1 MAAQQAFNVVKQI
14 EALADGPAT
23 PELRECL
30 GQLVSSLQF
39 FLDHPDSRVRL
50 GSARALLK
58 LAKGFSEDFAQKDL
72 SKAKDALAKAQSSEE
87 SEDKELEGLLAECL
101 DMESRRPDARKEPE
115 LYADASTPG
124 EAPVAASEAPVAA
137 KSSEDEV
144 AEVVLQVGADTDG
157 ATKAKI
163 LEKVISIS
171 GVVSVTFELENVIVR
186 ARTQSIA
193 NDPTFAQDIK
203 SVIQTQGLD
212 CSSKDDGPPGPA
224 VLDDD
229 DDDAEPAYLDDEDG
243 AVEEITPAGMP
254 GSSSGV
260 GGAGG
265 AAPQWSFF
273 SQSNWMTG
281 RRVQEFDEDPT
292 IAARLAKAKK
302 RMEERRKEEE
312 SRLGRLSSW
321 MGWR

>member
-58 LAKGFSEDFAQKDL
+58 LAKGFSEDFAHKDL
-72 SKAKDALAKAQSSEE
+72 SKAKEALVKAQSSEE
-87 SEDKELEGLLAECL
+87 GEDKELEGLLAETL
-101 DMESRRPDARKEPE
+101 DMDSRRQSARKEPE
-115 LYADASTPG
+115 QEAAAATPA
-124 EAPVAASEAPVAA
+124 EAPSATSTEAPTAEQA
-137 KSSEDEV
+137 GEEKV
-144 AEVVLQVGADTDG
+144 AEVVLQMGADTDS
-157 ATKAKI
+157 AIKAKI
-163 LEKVISIS
+163 LEKVISIA
-171 GVVSVTFELENVIVR
+171 GVVSVTFEAANIIVK
-186 ARTQSIA
+186 ARTQTLA
-193 NDPTFAQDIK
+193 DDPGFAQDIK
-203 SVIQTQGLD
+203 SAIQTQGLD
-212 CSSKDDGPPGPA
+212 CSPIESGA
-224 VLDDD
+224 AAFVDD
-229 DDDAEPAYLDDEDG
+229 DDDAEPMYLDDEDG
-243 AVEEITPAGMP
+243 AVGEISAVAMP
-254 GSSSGV
+254 GSSSGAV
-260 GGAGG
+260 GAGG

-281 RRVQEFDEDPT
+281 RRVQEYDEDPT

-302 RMEERRKEEE
+302 RMEEKRKEQE
-312 SRLGRLSSW
+312 RGLGRLSSW